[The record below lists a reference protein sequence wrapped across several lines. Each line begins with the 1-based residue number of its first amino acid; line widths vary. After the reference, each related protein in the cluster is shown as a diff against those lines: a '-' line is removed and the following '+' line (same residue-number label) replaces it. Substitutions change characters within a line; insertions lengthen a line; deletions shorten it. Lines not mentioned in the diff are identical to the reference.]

1 MALAELQTERVG
13 KSVLDKPCFIIS
25 PMGQTS
31 SPVRKRAEEIF
42 KNYIEPVCKAT
53 GYFPVRSGPTLGG
66 SIINGITNALN
77 CAPMTIA
84 YLGGLPWNP
93 NVMIEVGYRLNTNL
107 PLVYLCDQDDSG
119 NDLPLPFHFQGQ
131 WVVSLPVSGVDSGK
145 IEALIEVI
153 RASEREP
160 RHLEWLH
167 PIALINVRDRD
178 TISEHNLLYT
188 AASESAEEL
197 FGIDGRLVGLTME
210 EFLHAAKKRMP
221 PAQYH
226 AFSANQR
233 QARKDLQGRMT
244 NASSAPAVASIPLYF
259 DRHEIGK
266 YNGRAYLPILLQDYT
281 PENKDWY
288 NMRVLYL
295 DVTSVSQ
302 KATNRW
308 GEEYYYCSLDLD
320 TSTRLAPLETAPPR
334 ASSSPIRDMTV
345 MSSNSCSGAS
355 RNTSTLR
362 SIPGWTWMTS
372 TR

>member
-145 IEALIEVI
+145 IEALDRGDPCLGEGAPTPGMAPSH
-153 RASEREP
+153 RADQRQGP
-160 RHLEWLH
+160 RHDLGRQLALH
-167 PIALINVRDRD
+167 RRLGIRGGVVRHRRSACGAYHGGVPTRRQEADAARAVPRVQRQPAAGEEGPPGPDDERVQRARGRQHPVGLRPPRDRKIQRPGVPAD
-178 TISEHNLLYT
+178 PPP
-188 AASESAEEL
+188 
-197 FGIDGRLVGLTME
+197 G
-210 EFLHAAKKRMP
+210 LHARE
-221 PAQYH
+221 
-226 AFSANQR
+226 
-233 QARKDLQGRMT
+233 QGLVQHEG
-244 NASSAPAVASIPLYF
+244 SSI
-259 DRHEIGK
+259 
-266 YNGRAYLPILLQDYT
+266 
-281 PENKDWY
+281 
-288 NMRVLYL
+288 
-295 DVTSVSQ
+295 
-302 KATNRW
+302 
-308 GEEYYYCSLDLD
+308 
-320 TSTRLAPLETAPPR
+320 ST
-334 ASSSPIRDMTV
+334 
-345 MSSNSCSGAS
+345 
-355 RNTSTLR
+355 
-362 SIPGWTWMTS
+362 
-372 TR
+372 